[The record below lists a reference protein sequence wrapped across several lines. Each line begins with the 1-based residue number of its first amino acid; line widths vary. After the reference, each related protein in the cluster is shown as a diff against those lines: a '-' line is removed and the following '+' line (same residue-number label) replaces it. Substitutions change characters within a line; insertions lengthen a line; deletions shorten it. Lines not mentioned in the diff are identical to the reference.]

1 MLGLP
6 RVLAGTAIRCLTRR
20 LTTAACSFSRSSSA
34 SRTGSTTR
42 TPTKCVSQSRVRGA
56 PRHNNFITH
65 LYFCT
70 FCQAFL
76 IRFEDDQNSEELLL
90 DGWCVAI
97 DHNLSACIWPHCWVC
112 LGDDSC
118 IKLSLDALVMINVLS
133 YLKIAIV
140 PSCATVHV
148 HVHNTIVHIC
158 TRAPTGIYNHV
169 HVYGR
174 RSQEDESYLVSAK

>member
-1 MLGLP
+1 M
-6 RVLAGTAIRCLTRR
+6 
-20 LTTAACSFSRSSSA
+20 
-34 SRTGSTTR
+34 
-42 TPTKCVSQSRVRGA
+42 RGA

-76 IRFEDDQNSEELLL
+76 IRFEDDQNCEELLL
-90 DGWCVAI
+90 NGWCVAI
-97 DHNLSACIWPHCWVC
+97 DHNLSARIWLECWVC
-112 LGDDSC
+112 LDDDSC